1 MVYSSLTVPLL
12 LLSLK
17 FCVFIISLQIQTSA
31 ASNFITLPLKV
42 QTFSQNS
49 LSPNKLIFQHNV
61 TLTVSLTVGTPPQ
74 KVTMVL
80 DTGSELSWLH
90 CKKLPNLN
98 FIFNP
103 HLSSSY
109 TPTPCTSP
117 ICQTQTRDFIN
128 PASCDANKL
137 CHVIVSYADSS
148 TMEGNLATETFSI
161 GASVQSKLVFGC
173 MDTETSLGDEDSK
186 TTGLMGMDLGTLSFA
201 NQLKLPKFS
210 YCISGQDSTGVLV
223 LGDEPGLGS
232 SLHYTPLIKKTTPLP
247 YFNRVAYTVQLEG
260 IKVGEKLLPL
270 SKSVFL
276 PDHSGAGQTMIDS
289 GTQFTFLLGSVYT
302 ALKNEFALQ
311 TKNMLKPL
319 GDPKFVFQGTMDLC
333 FRIPVGSGLPVLPA
347 VTLVFNGAE
356 MKVAGEKLLYKVSDV
371 AKGNDWVYCFTFG
384 NSDLL
389 GIQAFLI
396 GHHHQQNL
404 WMEYDLVNSRIGFA
418 DTNCNLVRQRLGL
431 VS

>member
-1 MVYSSLTVPLL
+1 MTDYSLTVFLL

-17 FCVFIISLQIQTSA
+17 LSFFIIYLQIQTSD
-31 ASNFITLPLKV
+31 ASNFITLPLKI
-42 QTFSQNS
+42 QTLSQNS
-49 LSPNKLIFQHNV
+49 LSPNKLTFQHNV

-103 HLSSSY
+103 HRSSSY

-117 ICQTQTRDFIN
+117 ICTTQTRDLTN
-128 PASCDANKL
+128 PPSCDGNKL

-148 TMEGNLATETFSI
+148 SMEGNLAIETFSI
-161 GASVQSKLVFGC
+161 GGSVQSKLVFGC
-173 MDTETSLGDEDSK
+173 MDTDISSGDEDSK
-186 TTGLMGMDLGTLSFA
+186 TTGLMGMDLGTLSFP

-223 LGDEPGLGS
+223 LGDGPGLGT
-232 SLHYTPLIKKTTPLP
+232 SLHYTPLIKKTTRLP
-247 YFNRVAYTVQLEG
+247 YYNRVAYTVQLEG

-270 SKSVFL
+270 PKSVFL
-276 PDHSGAGQTMIDS
+276 PDHTGAGQTMIDS

-333 FRIPVGSGLPVLPA
+333 FRVPVGSRLPALPA
-347 VTLVFNGAE
+347 VTLVFAGAE
-356 MKVAGEKLLYKVSDV
+356 IKVAGETLLYKVSDV

-389 GIQAFLI
+389 GIEAFLI

-418 DTNCNLVRQRLGL
+418 DTNCHLVSQRLGL